1 VLLPR
6 NQRREYLEGLVIRPN
21 LLGKKTLG
29 NLEIQQNGCR
39 FVTTKGQKVD
49 VCFSNVKHCFF
60 QPCTPEEI
68 IVVIHFNLKQPILI
82 GNKKVSDVQ
91 FFKESGVAAE
101 DINVRGGRH
110 RMNDIDEL
118 EQEERER
125 AHKKRLNAK
134 FLQFSRLLE
143 SAAEK
148 ASVPLEVDI
157 PIEEASFYG
166 CATKSVVK
174 LRPTK
179 NCLVAIS
186 EFPFF
191 VMPFADI

>member
-1 VLLPR
+1 
-6 NQRREYLEGLVIRPN
+6 

-134 FLQFSRLLE
+134 FL
-143 SAAEK
+143 
-148 ASVPLEVDI
+148 
-157 PIEEASFYG
+157 
-166 CATKSVVK
+166 
-174 LRPTK
+174 
-179 NCLVAIS
+179 
-186 EFPFF
+186 
-191 VMPFADI
+191 